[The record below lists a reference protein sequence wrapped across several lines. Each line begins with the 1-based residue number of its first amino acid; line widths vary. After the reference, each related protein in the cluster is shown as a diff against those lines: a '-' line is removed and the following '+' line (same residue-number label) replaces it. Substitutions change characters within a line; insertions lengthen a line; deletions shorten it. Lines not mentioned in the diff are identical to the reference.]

1 MMTGRLINTM
11 QDVVLLGASNL
22 VLGWPAMMKALQRL
36 TAEPLRVNIATGM
49 GRSYIK
55 TSAFWFRQLPSI
67 LDCQLW
73 DHLPENSSRPPLVL
87 ITDVGNDIVYLYQP
101 DQIAES
107 VRECIRRVRTWRP
120 DAKLVMT
127 GLPLASLLGVG
138 GARFVIARTILFP
151 GCTLSRNDVIERS
164 QALDQLVRQIADD
177 SEIGFVEPDPTWY
190 GIDPIHVL
198 SKHRIK
204 AFCKY
209 FDAFELPK
217 SADVNTARQLTQIP
231 LPTAA
236 ERTVFWRRKT
246 VEQPASSRPDLI
258 VSAW

>member
-1 MMTGRLINTM
+1 M

-22 VLGWPAMMKALQRL
+22 VLGWPAMMTALQRL
-36 TAEPLRVNIATGM
+36 TAEPVRVNIATGM

-55 TSAFWFRQLPSI
+55 TSAFWFRRLPSI

-73 DHLPENSSRPPLVL
+73 NQLPENLSRPPLVL

-101 DQIAES
+101 DHIAES
-107 VRECIRRVRTWRP
+107 VRQCISRVRNWRP

-127 GLPLASLLGVG
+127 GLPLASLRRIGN
-138 GARFVIARTILFP
+138 ARFLIARTILFP

-164 QALDQLVRQIADD
+164 VALDQLVRQIADD
-177 SEIGFVEPDPTWY
+177 SGIRFVEPAPNWY

-198 SKHRIK
+198 PKYRVE
-204 AFCKY
+204 AFRTY
-209 FDAFELPK
+209 FDAFEVLD
-217 SADVNTARQLTQIP
+217 SADPNPARQLTQLP

-246 VEQPASSRPDLI
+246 VEQPVVSRPDLI